1 MAKLMLHGKVADVL
15 IESDYRDD
23 ELLYAVC
30 AKHGVIKDQNGCGWS
45 EGYGTLRDAV
55 EYAADHADKGRC

>member
-23 ELLYAVC
+23 ELIYAVC
-30 AKHGVIKDQNGCGWS
+30 KTDTKNGACTWE
-45 EGYGTLRDAV
+45 EGYDTLNDAV